1 MTTRQRAFVRAG
13 VVLVLAMGA
22 LAVGSPAF
30 ADSVGVAVTSQFTP
44 FNPGD
49 TQLLKIRV
57 TSSGPS
63 SVTVSVTGL
72 SNFTARGCDPGGGS
86 SCTVRFGANETSKDI
101 SFNVTATGSV
111 DTGQSKTDHGTV
123 IAQQPGGL
131 LGGGSSAHA
140 TFDAT
145 LKGPQPAQP
154 TQPTSVPEV
163 SGVVRDM
170 TTGSPIGSAMVV
182 LVDAGR
188 CGSDRSP
195 CQVATAN
202 DGAFTFTSNPDKPIR
217 PGTLQLR
224 ATKDGYDSSTVTV
237 DARAGQPVNA
247 SLKLKPSAGASSSAT
262 PDALPSADGQQPTAD
277 AVTPTAVA
285 AAPTATVGNS
295 SPSPV
300 SWIAL
305 ALAGLF
311 VLLGIGAVVVVLF
324 LNRRKRAADGD
335 EQPDQLGAPIVAG
348 PGVYGAAAGGDDAT
362 AAIPHP
368 RQPEDEFPD
377 PYAAAYP
384 ASPTGY
390 AQAENGYVA
399 SPAYD
404 QGDIGDEYGAGS
416 GYGGHPA
423 GYGTDQGYGA
433 GGGTPQYEDATSYRD
448 GGADDGWAHA
458 QQDDHEAAHGQQQ
471 RGSYHPYQ

>member
-1 MTTRQRAFVRAG
+1 

-30 ADSVGVAVTSQFTP
+30 AGTVGVAVTSQFTP

-49 TQLLKIRV
+49 TQSLKIRV

-72 SNFTARGCDPGGGS
+72 SNFTAQGCDPGGDS

-101 SFNVTATGSV
+101 SFSVTATGSV

-224 ATKDGYDSSTVTV
+224 ATKNGYDSSTVTV

-247 SLKLKPSAGASSSAT
+247 SLKLKPTAGASSSAT

-285 AAPTATVGNS
+285 AAPAAIGTS

-300 SWIAL
+300 SWLAL
-305 ALAGLF
+305 ALAGMF
-311 VLLGIGAVVVVLF
+311 VLLGIGAVMVVLF
-324 LNRRKRAADGD
+324 LNRRKGRADGN
-335 EQPDQLGAPIVAG
+335 PPPGTPGAPVVAASG
-348 PGVYGAAAGGDDAT
+348 AYGGAAGEDPTAT
-362 AAIPHP
+362 IPHP
-368 RQPEDEFPD
+368 RHPEDEFPD
-377 PYAAAYP
+377 QYAAAYP
-384 ASPTGY
+384 AGPNGY
-390 AQAENGYVA
+390 AQAENGYDA
-399 SPAYD
+399 SPAYG
-404 QGDIGDEYGAGS
+404 QGDIVDEYGNEYGASS

-423 GYGTDQGYGA
+423 GYDSDQSHGPGD
-433 GGGTPQYEDATSYRD
+433 GTPQYEDATPYLD
-448 GGADDGWAHA
+448 GGADGGWAHA
-458 QQDDHEAAHGQQQ
+458 QHDDHEAAHGQQQ